1 MRYITVFLLGAA
13 GYTLLEIIW
22 RGYSHWTMTLT
33 GGFCMALLFLLNES
47 MTSWDLSSKCLVGC
61 LLITSVEFVVG
72 VFVNLILK
80 WNVWDYSS
88 IPINFMGQ
96 ICLPYTV
103 LWYFLCIPVMWVC
116 TQLGKFF

>member
-1 MRYITVFLLGAA
+1 MRYIAVFLLGSV

-47 MTSWDLSSKCLVGC
+47 MTSWNLSVKCFVGS

-72 VFVNLILK
+72 VLVNLILK
-80 WNVWDYSS
+80 WNVWDYSA
-88 IPINFMGQ
+88 IPMNFMGQ
-96 ICLPYTV
+96 ICLPYAI
-103 LWYFLCIPVMWVC
+103 LWYFLCIPVMLIC
-116 TQLGKFF
+116 TQLGRVF